1 MRCAIYY
8 IPPREH
14 SLCAAAGTW
23 LRRDPYTGAPIS
35 EQVAGLDEE
44 WHATLTAAPRRYGFH
59 ATIKAPFR
67 LAEPWT
73 VEDVAASLADFTA
86 NAAPFDLT
94 LHISQ
99 IDEFFAYVPVAQSAE
114 LDSLASEVVT
124 AFEPFRAPLNDA
136 DLARRRLDHLSP
148 EQRNN
153 VMSWG
158 YPYVFD
164 QFRFHMTL
172 TGPVAS
178 ENVEAVDRALQLH
191 FGSADEPVDVS
202 QLVLAVEPIESA
214 PFIVHSVHRF
224 AATRERLRA

>member
-23 LRRDPYTGAPIS
+23 LRRDPYTGAAIS
-35 EQVAGLDEE
+35 GQVAGLDEE

-73 VEDVAASLADFTA
+73 VEDVAASLADFA
-86 NAAPFDLT
+86 LNAAPFELA
-94 LHISQ
+94 LRISR
-99 IDEFFAYVPVAQSAE
+99 IDEFFAYVPVVQLAE
-114 LDSLASEVVT
+114 LDTLAGDVVM

-136 DLARRRLDHLSP
+136 DLARRSLDRLSP
-148 EQRNN
+148 EQRDN
-153 VMSWG
+153 VMNWG

-172 TGPVAS
+172 TGAVAPDHVQD
-178 ENVEAVDRALQLH
+178 VESALYRH
-191 FGSADEPVDVS
+191 FGSADAQVDVS
-202 QLVLAVEPIESA
+202 QLVLAVEPIEGA
-214 PFIVHSVHRF
+214 PFIVHSTHGF
-224 AATRERLRA
+224 AATRERKRA